1 MHEVHVRE
9 KDLAVIII
17 WDQEFG
23 SVVWVESK
31 KVRGTS
37 TE

>member
-9 KDLAVIII
+9 AELGVIII

-23 SVVWVESK
+23 SGVWVESK